1 MKHQP
6 FETWL
11 FDREELSEDQEK
23 LLQEHLDACER
34 CTAFAAAHN
43 AIEWQMRQAPQIAP
57 APGFT
62 HRWRFRLAAQ
72 RRRTRNRRLLV
83 VGLSMLL
90 GLAALSVLFWAN
102 AIAAVKPI
110 APTILAWI
118 GEAISV
124 IARLNLVRE
133 ILGVVLD
140 SFLSDIPMMFRVSLP
155 VALAGL
161 LALWIAS
168 LYRLGYINVR
178 RE

>member
-11 FDREELSEDQEK
+11 FEREELLEDQED

-34 CTAFAAAHN
+34 CSAFAAAHN
-43 AIEWQMRQAPQIAP
+43 TIEWQMRKAPTIAP

-62 HRWRFRLAAQ
+62 YRWRFRLAEQ

-83 VGLSMLL
+83 IGIFMLL
-90 GLAALSVLFWAN
+90 GLAALAVLFWAN
-102 AIAAVKPI
+102 ALAVIKSN
-110 APTILAWI
+110 APAILAWV
-118 GEAISV
+118 GDAINV
-124 IARLNLVRE
+124 IAHLNLVRE

-140 SFLSDIPMMFRVSLP
+140 SFLSDVPMVFRVSLP
-155 VALAGL
+155 VVLAGL
-161 LALWIAS
+161 SVLWIAS